1 MSSSG
6 RGGVRSAF
14 DGGSVRVVVR
24 AAVVGVA
31 VTAEVV
37 GLDVTSAEMVFVIK
51 QWWGICSGRGCGIG
65 CDGGS

>member
-1 MSSSG
+1 M
-6 RGGVRSAF
+6 
-14 DGGSVRVVVR
+14 VVR